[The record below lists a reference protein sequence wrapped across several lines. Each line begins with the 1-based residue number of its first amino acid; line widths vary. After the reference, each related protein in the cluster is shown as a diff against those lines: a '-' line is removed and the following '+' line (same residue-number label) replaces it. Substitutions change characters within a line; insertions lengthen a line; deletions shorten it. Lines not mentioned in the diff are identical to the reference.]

1 MKWPASGAALSIRG
15 HGWLFPRLVL
25 VYIEG
30 EKGGSMGGVHVILR
44 RGVNGVLA
52 LLKWPVA
59 LGMLFFSPTLL
70 EVALELVDRLVEDSD
85 RLTSFMEGFFLYLI
99 LWFILLK
106 RRFVGSWLS
115 TLEHELT
122 HALFALLTLHKV
134 RMVKTTHYS
143 GGYMLYTGEGNWL
156 ILIAPYFFPTM
167 SFILMALFIIFGDGV
182 PNGAAEI
189 FGASVS
195 YHLTSTWKET
205 HLGQSDL
212 TKVGRVFALMVL
224 PGANLFVYSLL
235 FSFVLSG
242 TSGVSESLSLMYRDL
257 FSLFVGTPGF

>member
-1 MKWPASGAALSIRG
+1 
-15 HGWLFPRLVL
+15 
-25 VYIEG
+25 
-30 EKGGSMGGVHVILR
+30 MGGVHVILR
-44 RGVNGVLA
+44 RLVNLVLA

-59 LGMLFFSPTLL
+59 VGVVFFSPMLL
-70 EVALELVDRLVEDSD
+70 EVNLDIMEHLVVDSA
-85 RLTSFMEGFFLYLI
+85 RITAFMMGFFLYFI

-143 GGYMLYTGEGNWL
+143 GGYMLYAGEGNWL

-167 SFILMALFIIFGDGV
+167 SFILMALFMLVGDGV
-182 PNGAAEI
+182 PKGAAEL

-212 TKVGRVFALMVL
+212 TKVGRVFSLMVL
-224 PGANLFVYSLL
+224 PGTNLFVYSLI
-235 FSFVLSG
+235 FSFVLAG
-242 TSGVSESLSLMYRDL
+242 TSGVSESLSLMYREL
-257 FSLFVGTPGF
+257 ISVFVVTP